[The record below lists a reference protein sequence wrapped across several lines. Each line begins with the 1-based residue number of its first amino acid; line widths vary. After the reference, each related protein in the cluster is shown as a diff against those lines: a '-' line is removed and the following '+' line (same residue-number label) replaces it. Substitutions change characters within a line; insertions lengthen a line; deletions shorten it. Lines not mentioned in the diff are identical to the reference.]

1 MVTDIEIIVNSS
13 IIVSMEVS
21 LLLVKDHATLDNL
34 DYAHS
39 GHTGFASS
47 EALNNGLAGKVDKT
61 TDANIVYGTNLNG
74 EYYKVPYSVN
84 VVGYTLPQR
93 DNDGAIHVGTPTANT
108 HATPKSYVDGGLANL
123 YRGTTFKE
131 ELIPDKFDN
140 VMEFAK
146 QVSGSSFMADTLATD
161 NGTIVWCAATKAIC
175 GDTYYRKFLVN
186 NDGTQAGVTTI
197 DPRFEVLY
205 VGKTDN
211 NVFKWS
217 GSNLLEVS
225 KSLSLGETS
234 TTAYAGNKGKANAQ
248 AIADLQT
255 NKQDVLVSGTNI
267 KTVNGLSIV
276 GSGDLTVAG
285 TALTRIQKV
294 YVGQAFSSDEI
305 TMLKNMQAY
314 VVVTYGGGSSSG
326 TRLYLPT
333 NNYTGGNQLILGA
346 ATSSGGLYTMIINTT
361 DGSWTE
367 AYKSVPSLGETSTT
381 AYAGDKGK
389 ANATAIA
396 ALQGKQ
402 LQVVGFYDSAYPSL
416 NRLTFPTSQTQI
428 IFFGYKYDSG
438 DPIKGGSVPLF
449 NDNIMELAPNS
460 PNNEY
465 FRVKADTS
473 GNNTV
478 LTIYQNLMSYVRFLV
493 VETNVDLTGGA

>member
-47 EALNNGLAGKVDKT
+47 EALNNGLAGKVDKVTSTDSNRRAYIVT
-61 TDANIVYGTNLNG
+61 TSGGQSLIVITNASLADSVPVRNSSGTFL
-74 EYYKVPYSVN
+74 
-84 VVGYTLPQR
+84 
-93 DNDGAIHVGTPTANT
+93 VGTPSENS
-108 HATPKSYVDGGLANL
+108 HVVPKIYVDNSIATLLENGKIKA
-123 YRGTTFKE
+123 T
-131 ELIPDKFDN
+131 LIPQEFDN

-146 QVSGSSFMADTLATD
+146 QVSGSSFMTDTLATD
-161 NGTIVWCAATKAIC
+161 NGTVVWCAATKAIC

-267 KTVNGLSIV
+267 KTIN
-276 GSGDLTVAG
+276 A
-285 TALTRIQKV
+285 
-294 YVGQAFSSDEI
+294 
-305 TMLKNMQAY
+305 NP
-314 VVVTYGGGSSSG
+314 
-326 TRLYLPT
+326 PT
-333 NNYTGGNQLILGA
+333 IISTQLFV
-346 ATSSGGLYTMIINTT
+346 S
-361 DGSWTE
+361 
-367 AYKSVPSLGETSTT
+367 
-381 AYAGDKGK
+381 
-389 ANATAIA
+389 
-396 ALQGKQ
+396 
-402 LQVVGFYDSAYPSL
+402 
-416 NRLTFPTSQTQI
+416 LTFILLTAW
-428 IFFGYKYDSG
+428 
-438 DPIKGGSVPLF
+438 LF
-449 NDNIMELAPNS
+449 CL
-460 PNNEY
+460 
-465 FRVKADTS
+465 
-473 GNNTV
+473 
-478 LTIYQNLMSYVRFLV
+478 
-493 VETNVDLTGGA
+493 

>member
-1 MVTDIEIIVNSS
+1 MVTDIEVIVNSS
-13 IIVSMEVS
+13 IIVSLDVT
-21 LLLVKDHATLDNL
+21 LLIVKDHATLENL

-47 EALNNGLAGKVDKT
+47 EALNNGLAAKVDKT
-61 TDANIVYGTNLNG
+61 ELFLNG
-74 EYYKVPYSVN
+74 KV
-84 VVGYTLPQR
+84 
-93 DNDGAIHVGTPTANT
+93 
-108 HATPKSYVDGGLANL
+108 KS
-123 YRGTTFKE
+123 
-131 ELIPDKFDN
+131 ELIPDEFDE

-146 QVSGSSFMADTLATD
+146 QVTGTSFMDQTLATD
-161 NGTIVWCAATKAIC
+161 PGTIVWCAATKAAC
-175 GDTYYRKFLVN
+175 GETYYRKFLVN

-197 DPRFEVLY
+197 SPVEGKLY
-205 VGKTDN
+205 VGKTDSN
-211 NVFKWS
+211 IFRWS

-248 AIADLQT
+248 AIAELQ
-255 NKQDVLVSGTNI
+255 
-267 KTVNGLSIV
+267 
-276 GSGDLTVAG
+276 A
-285 TALTRIQKV
+285 
-294 YVGQAFSSDEI
+294 
-305 TMLKNMQAY
+305 
-314 VVVTYGGGSSSG
+314 
-326 TRLYLPT
+326 
-333 NNYTGGNQLILGA
+333 
-346 ATSSGGLYTMIINTT
+346 
-361 DGSWTE
+361 
-367 AYKSVPSLGETSTT
+367 
-381 AYAGDKGK
+381 
-389 ANATAIA
+389 
-396 ALQGKQ
+396 KQ

-465 FRVKADTS
+465 FRVKAETS
-473 GNNTV
+473 GSNTV